1 MNRYMLIGLIVCF
14 ISACA
19 GEPAKSPAAT
29 GAAAPPA
36 TASAPAAAPS
46 ALPATPNASN
56 SFAPGPAGTATV
68 VFYRPSHF
76 VGGAIGFIVR
86 ENTTELG
93 KLRSGKYFT
102 LHVSPGKHTYVVH
115 SEATDQLTIDAD
127 AGETYYIE
135 GEIGMGVVVGHPHLK
150 PSDKA
155 GFDAAQ
161 AKLTE
166 VPPLSG

>member
-1 MNRYMLIGLIVCF
+1 MNRHMLIGLIVCF

-19 GEPAKSPAAT
+19 GQPAKPPAA
-29 GAAAPPA
+29 ASASPA
-36 TASAPAAAPS
+36 TASAPSAAPS
-46 ALPATPNASN
+46 VLPGAPNASN
-56 SFAPGPAGTATV
+56 SIAPGPAGTATV
-68 VFYRPSHF
+68 VFYRPSHYI
-76 VGGAIGFIVR
+76 GGMVGFIVR
-86 ENTTELG
+86 EGTIELG
-93 KLRSGKYFT
+93 KLRAGKYFT
-102 LHVSPGKHTYVVH
+102 IHVPPGKHTYVVH

-135 GEIGMGVVVGHPHLK
+135 GEVGMGVIVGHPHLK